1 MILYTHLSCIHGSTV
16 FDQVISDN
24 WLNGIL
30 YVQEPAYIYF
40 YYVCHGFRFIF
51 SQENESF
58 EPYIVGYPQQ
68 VSPFEYIPGKYIK
81 WLGI

>member
-16 FDQVISDN
+16 FYQVISDN
-24 WLNGIL
+24 WLKGIL

-40 YYVCHGFRFIF
+40 YYVCHGFRFNF
-51 SQENESF
+51 SQEKESS

-68 VSPFEYIPGKYIK
+68 VSPFKYILGKYHH
-81 WLGI
+81 